1 MGVSVCGTSALTR
14 GDAKE
19 VGDGD
24 GEESGDVRP
33 FSDMPPDD
41 VRPIECA
48 IALQLFLLSGDVD
61 PGLSP
66 RVPKTAGRQKGANL
80 R

>member
-33 FSDMPPDD
+33 FSDIPPDD
-41 VRPIECA
+41 IRPIECA
-48 IALQLFLLSGDVD
+48 IALLPPLQLFLLSGDVAED
-61 PGLSP
+61 CG
-66 RVPKTAGRQKGANL
+66 
-80 R
+80 

>member
-1 MGVSVCGTSALTR
+1 MGVSVCGTSALSR

-19 VGDGD
+19 GGDGD

-33 FSDMPPDD
+33 FSDIPPDD
-41 VRPIECA
+41 VRTIECA
-48 IALQLFLLSGDVD
+48 IALQPLLLSGDVD

-66 RVPKTAGRQKGANL
+66 RLPKTAGRQKGANL
-80 R
+80 C